1 MSVIAVVNR
10 KGGSGKSTLATHI
23 AAYCALRGAA
33 VALGD
38 IDRQQSTRTWLRQ
51 RKMLYAQAG
60 EGMHIVGWHID
71 ARSFVRPPAGIDH
84 VVIDTPGGLTGLD
97 LARVVM
103 YADAIVVPIGLSI
116 FDRESAAACLAELRT
131 LPRVASGRCRLA
143 AIGMRVEARADA
155 ADVLLEWSEQQK
167 LQLVAVLP
175 QSHAYVRCIDQ
186 GLTLFDMPLN
196 EIEGDLDHWKPLVQ
210 WLRPLVRPAANANE
224 ATPGSPPTITAA
236 EQTAPIVDQPSPRT
250 ISTEVAALATAGTT
264 TEARPLQQR
273 AVATPSKGGLLRA
286 LAIPSFLHRKS

>member
-1 MSVIAVVNR
+1 
-10 KGGSGKSTLATHI
+10 
-23 AAYCALRGAA
+23 
-33 VALGD
+33 
-38 IDRQQSTRTWLRQ
+38 
-51 RKMLYAQAG
+51 
-60 EGMHIVGWHID
+60 
-71 ARSFVRPPAGIDH
+71 VRPPAGIDH

-155 ADVLLEWSEQQK
+155 ADVLLEWSEQQR

-196 EIEGDLDHWKPLVQ
+196 EIEADLDHWKPLVQ
-210 WLRPLVRPAANANE
+210 WLRPLVRPAANASE
-224 ATPGSPPTITAA
+224 ASPGGSPTVAAA
-236 EQTAPIVDQPSPRT
+236 EQAAPIVDQPGPRT
-250 ISTEVAALATAGTT
+250 ISTEVAALATASAT

-273 AVATPSKGGLLRA
+273 DVATSSKGGLLRA
-286 LAIPSFLHRKS
+286 LAIPGFLHRRS